1 MTKVLILSDS
11 HGLTNEIS
19 EIRKQHHIQHVIH
32 CGDSELE
39 MDHPVLEDMTIVRG
53 NCDFD
58 AKLQHIERL
67 EIDGLH
73 FFITHGHIYDVG
85 INLQNLY
92 DDASRNDAQVVCY
105 GHTHVA
111 GAEKLGDILFVNPGS
126 IRLPRRRNE
135 KSYAI
140 MEWEDLDHIHIN
152 FFTNSGQKIDDL
164 SYTTT
169 LNAL

>member
-19 EIRKQHHIQHVIH
+19 EIRKQHQIEHVIH

-39 MDHPVLEDMTIVRG
+39 MDHQVLENITTVRG

-58 AKLQHIERL
+58 AQLQHIEEL
-67 EIDGLH
+67 DIGGLR
-73 FFITHGHIYDVG
+73 FFITHGHLYDVG
-85 INLQNLY
+85 INLQSLY
-92 DDASRNDAQVVCY
+92 DDASRNRAQIVCY

-111 GAEKLGDILFVNPGS
+111 GAEKLGDMLFVNAGS
-126 IRLPRRRNE
+126 IRLSRQRKE

-140 MEWEDLDHIHIN
+140 MEWENLDQIQIN
-152 FFTNSGQKIDDL
+152 FYMNSGQKIDEL
-164 SYTTT
+164 SYTTS
-169 LNAL
+169 LKVS